1 MKISILIPSLWSR
14 KEQKTQLVY
23 SLISQLGD
31 TCYHYDE
38 VGENY
43 TREIYTNGVCEVII
57 DIDNKQVSTGEKRNR
72 LVNAAKGEYVIFID
86 DDDEVPNYYI
96 EQLLIAASSGVD
108 CFAIN
113 GKMTTDGAKEIKWRL
128 SKDYENVTIKENGV
142 DVYLRKTNH
151 ITAVKRE
158 IALKCPFPNKSNAED
173 KSYSDAINKFLKSE
187 FVISLPMYHYK
198 FSTKNKEY

>member
-1 MKISILIPSLWSR
+1 MGIYESYDYYGANFSHILTYNNEL
-14 KEQKTQLVY
+14 
-23 SLISQLGD
+23 
-31 TCYHYDE
+31 
-38 VGENY
+38 
-43 TREIYTNGVCEVII
+43 EIII
-57 DIDNKQVSTGEKRNR
+57 DIDSKQVTTGEKRNR
-72 LVNAAKGEYVIFID
+72 LVSAAKGDYVIFID

-96 EQLLIAASSGVD
+96 KELLKACESNAD

-128 SKDYENVTIKENGV
+128 SKDYENITIKENGV

-158 IALKCPFPNKSNAED
+158 IALKCLFPNKSNAED

>member
-1 MKISILIPSLWSR
+1 MKISILIPTLPNR
-14 KEQKTQLVY
+14 KHLLDNLLLKLYNQTSKY
-23 SLISQLGD
+23 PGD
-31 TCYHYDE
+31 
-38 VGENY
+38 
-43 TREIYTNGVCEVII
+43 CEVLC
-57 DIDNKQVSTGEKRNR
+57 DYRGKEVTTGTKRTD
-72 LVNAAKGEYVIFID
+72 LVNRAFGKYIIFID
-86 DDDEVPNYYI
+86 DDDDIPDYYI
-96 EQLLIAASSGVD
+96 EELIKAYETNSD

-128 SKDYENVTIKENGV
+128 SKDYDNITIKENGV

-187 FVISLPMYHYK
+187 FVISLPMYHYQ